1 MKKDQP
7 RVIEQV
13 FPDASILGPQLLVPN
28 LSENQKRIFMQ
39 LDFAKEENIK
49 QLEENDRDQRRDVRR
64 QTKQYRDTVREE
76 ESIVSDTEIEEL
88 SISKIPPDE
97 KTILTEGKNVDIDDQ
112 PKDIQSIIVQP
123 SVEKQLSE
131 IKKSPSEEDR
141 AKTKPSI
148 IKENIVE
155 QIDKQITEDELRKP
169 SIKTLPSDQILS
181 IDGRLPS
188 SKSIS
193 IVPPNTTKD
202 LLTPNLTES

>member
-13 FPDASILGPQLLVPN
+13 FPDASILGPRLLVPN

-76 ESIVSDTEIEEL
+76 ESIISDTEIGEL
-88 SISKIPPDE
+88 SISKIPSDE
-97 KTILTEGKNVDIDDQ
+97 KNILTEGKNVDIDDQ
-112 PKDIQSIIVQP
+112 PKDIQSRIVQP

-155 QIDKQITEDELRKP
+155 QIDKQIREDEHRKP

-181 IDGRLPS
+181 IDGRSSS

-193 IVPPNTTKD
+193 IMPPNTTKD
-202 LLTPNLTES
+202 LLTPNLAES